1 MSLGGWHGVKKVE
14 ELSSYF
20 SEDLFV
26 CSVVVLKILICSV
39 LSISRQNLDYLLLIY
54 MISYFLKE
62 QLNQCKLNVVL

>member
-1 MSLGGWHGVKKVE
+1 M
-14 ELSSYF
+14 
-20 SEDLFV
+20 
-26 CSVVVLKILICSV
+26 VVLKILICSV